1 MQRTRV
7 TGLGS
12 NLSNSTQNFS
22 AAITKMQLYKIDW
35 KIVTTSFILVSSSK
49 IAIKTQSLTSNS
61 QEMSLNYVS
70 RPWQV

>member
-1 MQRTRV
+1 M
-7 TGLGS
+7 TGLES
-12 NLSNSTQNFS
+12 NFSNSTQSLS

-35 KIVTTSFILVSSSK
+35 KIVTISFILVSSSK

-61 QEMSLNYVS
+61 QGMSLNYVS